1 MQTFILGRLNNVG
14 HGKSPH
20 FNPSSYLIYHVELT
34 MACATMAGRDAKRM
48 KGNKKQDVSIDA
60 RKCLIDLP

>member
-34 MACATMAGRDAKRM
+34 MAGRDAKRM
-48 KGNKKQDVSIDA
+48 KGNKKQDVSIDV